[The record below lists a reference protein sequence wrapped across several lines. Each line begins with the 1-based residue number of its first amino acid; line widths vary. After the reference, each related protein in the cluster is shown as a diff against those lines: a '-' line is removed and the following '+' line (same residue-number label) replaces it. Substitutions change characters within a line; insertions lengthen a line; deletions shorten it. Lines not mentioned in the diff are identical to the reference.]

1 MWDVQIREKTMTMT
15 PDQMRR
21 EMQRRWE
28 ACYQNYAE
36 RAAPQTARAADVL
49 LDLVPSPTGAKV
61 LDIATGPGV
70 VALKVAQV
78 VGPTGEVIAT
88 DLMPKWQPIVE
99 RKCAGAGLDNCTF
112 RQMGAEELDFANDSF
127 DVVYCQFGLMF
138 VPEPVR
144 ALREMRRV
152 LRPGGRLGIVVW
164 STAEDVPCFHPS
176 RMIGRIAP
184 PPPDADSL
192 PTPLAL
198 GAPGLIEGMVAEAGF
213 KHVSAGRH
221 TVETVIP
228 DPETYWQQL
237 VQGVDEHLAT
247 ALAGINDAE
256 YDQLHRQVIDFLEG
270 FRQGDEIRLPNQAIF
285 VSAVK

>member
-1 MWDVQIREKTMTMT
+1 MTMT
-15 PDQMRR
+15 PDQIRQ
-21 EMQRRWE
+21 EMQHRWE

-36 RAAPQTARAADVL
+36 RAVPQTARAAAA
-49 LDLVPSPTGAKV
+49 LVNMVPPPSGGKV
-61 LDIATGPGV
+61 LDVASGPGV
-70 VALKVAQV
+70 VALVAAKA
-78 VGPTGEVIAT
+78 VGPSGKVVAT
-88 DLMPKWQPIVE
+88 DLMPKWQPIIE
-99 RKCAGAGLDNCTF
+99 RACADAGLTNCSF
-112 RQMGAEELDFANDSF
+112 RQMGAEALEFADNSF
-127 DVVYCQFGLMF
+127 DIVYCQFGLMF

-164 STAEDVPCFHPS
+164 STAENVPCFHPP
-176 RMIGRIAP
+176 RIIGRIAP
-184 PPPDADSL
+184 PLPDDKTL

-213 KHVSAGRH
+213 DQITAEHH
-221 TVETVIP
+221 TVETHIP
-228 DPETYWQQL
+228 DPETYWQEL
-237 VQGVDEHLAT
+237 VRGADERLAS